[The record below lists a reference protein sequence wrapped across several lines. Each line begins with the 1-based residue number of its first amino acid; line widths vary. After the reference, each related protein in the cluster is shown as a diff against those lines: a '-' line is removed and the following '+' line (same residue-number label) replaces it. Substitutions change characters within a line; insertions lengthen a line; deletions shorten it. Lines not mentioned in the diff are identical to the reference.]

1 MKFHL
6 NFTIPPFE
14 QKINY
19 AHKFLFVGSCFTENI
34 GEIMQLHKFNVKI
47 NPNGVLYNPASMAVA
62 LRSYIDNKTIE
73 ENELFYANECWNSRE
88 HHSRFS
94 NTDKQTCLTTINNS
108 ISSAH
113 DFIKQTDWLFI
124 TFGSAFV
131 YKRNDTGELVGNCH
145 KVPQKEFTKYMLTV
159 DEIVADYKILIQQL
173 KALNTNLKI
182 IFTISP
188 VRHIREGIIEN
199 NRSKARL
206 IEAVHELV
214 QQNDNSFYFPAYE
227 LVIDDL
233 RDYRFYNS
241 DLVHPN
247 EQAISY
253 VFEKL
258 MSTIFDDKTKELFE
272 KIKDIVTA
280 KQHRPFNSTTDAYLK
295 FKTAYMERCSQL
307 QKDNPILDLKDEI
320 AWFEKDFTEQ
330 HP

>member
-19 AHKFLFVGSCFTENI
+19 SHKYLFVGSCFTENI
-34 GEIMQLHKFNVKI
+34 GEIMQQYKFNVKI
-47 NPNGVLYNPASMAVA
+47 NPNGVLYNPASMAFA
-62 LRSYIDNKTIE
+62 LRRYIDNKTIG
-73 ENELFYANECWNSRE
+73 ENELFYANECWNSWE

-94 NTDKQTCLTTINNS
+94 NTDKQTCLTTINSN

-131 YKRNDTGELVGNCH
+131 YKRNETGELVGNCH
-145 KVPQKEFTKYMLTV
+145 KVPQKEFTKQMLTV
-159 DEIVADYKILIQQL
+159 NEIVADYKILIQQL
-173 KALNTNLKI
+173 KAINNNLKI
-182 IFTISP
+182 ILTISP
-188 VRHIREGIIEN
+188 VRHIREGIVEN

-206 IEAVHELV
+206 VEAVHELV

-247 EQAISY
+247 EQAINY

-258 MSTIFDDKTKELFE
+258 MNSIFDDKTKELFE
-272 KIKDIVTA
+272 KIKEIISA
-280 KQHRPFNSTTDAYLK
+280 KKHRPFNKNTEAYLK

-307 QKDNPILDLKDEI
+307 QKDNPILDLKEEI
-320 AWFEKDFTEQ
+320 TWFEKKITEQ
-330 HP
+330 HH

>member
-19 AHKFLFVGSCFTENI
+19 AHKCLFVGSCFTENI
-34 GEIMQLHKFNVKI
+34 GGTMLQYKFNVKI

-62 LRSYIDNKTIE
+62 LRNYIDNKTIG
-73 ENELFYANECWNSRE
+73 ENELFYANECWNSWE

-124 TFGSAFV
+124 TFGSAFI
-131 YKRNDTGELVGNCH
+131 YKRNDTDELVGNCH
-145 KVPQKEFTKYMLTV
+145 KVPQKEFTKHLLTV
-159 DEIVADYKILIQQL
+159 NEIVADYKILIQQL
-173 KALNTNLKI
+173 KAINNNLKI

-280 KQHRPFNSTTDAYLK
+280 KQHRPFNNTTDAYLK

-330 HP
+330 HH